1 MAKATKKTAATET
14 PATEEATL
22 SVEGSMKD
30 QPERGTDVTRTEMTG
45 VTFKKPGLYYYSEGG
60 EDFVP
65 RPATESSAGAD
76 VKAYLPEGAQIS
88 YYDHTNTNRRK
99 AVKDGKLQL
108 YPGERA
114 LIPTGLKA
122 DIPENLWLAIYP
134 RSGTSYKKGLALNNS
149 VAVIDND
156 YVEEIFIS
164 VANRSGV
171 LIDIEHGERIAQ
183 AILQPQIICPVYSL
197 KEQPKQKTS
206 RAGGFGSTGSK

>member
-1 MAKATKKTAATET
+1 MAKAAKKAAPETQVTEIEVNH
-14 PATEEATL
+14 PAQVSSEFTREGNFVGSPLTL
-22 SVEGSMKD
+22 
-30 QPERGTDVTRTEMTG
+30 
-45 VTFKKPGLYYYSEGG
+45 PGISYFSEGG

-76 VKAYLPEGAQIS
+76 VKAYLPEGAVIG

-99 AVKDGKLQL
+99 AVKGGRLQL

-114 LIPTGLKA
+114 LIPTGLKV
-122 DIPENLWLAIYP
+122 DIPLNFWLAIYP

-164 VANRSGV
+164 VVNRSGV

-183 AILQPQIICPVYSL
+183 AILQPQVTFPVYTL